1 MSEETVMDK
10 TLREFLESVTKV
22 LEQHKLA
29 LERLHQNQQIEHVDV
44 AAIGAQVNEHRQ
56 ILVALDTAVRQRM
69 GEPPVEPPREP
80 VN

>member
-1 MSEETVMDK
+1 MNGDEKIDK
-10 TLREFLESVTKV
+10 VLKEFLESVTKV

-29 LERLHQNQQIEHVDV
+29 LERLHQNQQIEHVNV

-69 GEPPVEPPREP
+69 GEPPIEPPQEP